1 MADDDVGPDLKGR
14 QAESTDDSLCHLFE
28 KATGGVAGSMGGGGA
43 ATYARRDAERLESSI
58 DVRITRYQARLGFA
72 SAILC

>member
-1 MADDDVGPDLKGR
+1 MTEDDLGPDLKGR

-28 KATGGVAGSMGGGGA
+28 KATGGVAGAMGGGGA
-43 ATYARRDAERLESSI
+43 ATYAQCDAERLESSI
-58 DVRITRYQARLGFA
+58 DVRIKRDQARLGFA